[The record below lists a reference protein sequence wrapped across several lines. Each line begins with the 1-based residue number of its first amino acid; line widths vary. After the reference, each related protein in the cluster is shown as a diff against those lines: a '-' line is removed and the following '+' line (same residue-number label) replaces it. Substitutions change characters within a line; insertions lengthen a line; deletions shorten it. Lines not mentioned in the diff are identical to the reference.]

1 MNTKSPVNTVETN
14 PRDDGWRTMRIEVLD
29 RVETLPSL
37 SSVVVQFLELA
48 RREYFTAKDFE
59 QVISKDQALVA
70 RLLKVA
76 NSGLYG
82 RSRTI
87 HSIPEAVVLIG
98 LESLKKIVFAVSAEG
113 LTRRR
118 LEHYLYHPD
127 HGFWVHSL
135 GIAHVARVLA
145 EASPACPL
153 RGEEAFVA
161 GLLHDVGKLVID
173 PFLEDNGGAPVT
185 ATEERGAV
193 GLDHAE
199 LGGFILRQ
207 WNLPESITQCVRHH
221 HDYRAAGEW
230 ALGAAVLTLAEEIS
244 GCWGLGQQDPVDLA
258 EPLPSERFRPYL
270 NDLGIP
276 VEKWDQVVWEI
287 QQNMSGLAGL
297 FEQDPATN
305 APEDPED

>member
-1 MNTKSPVNTVETN
+1 
-14 PRDDGWRTMRIEVLD
+14 
-29 RVETLPSL
+29 
-37 SSVVVQFLELA
+37 
-48 RREYFTAKDFE
+48 
-59 QVISKDQALVA
+59 VA

-118 LEHYLYHPD
+118 LEHYPYHPD

-135 GIAHVARVLA
+135 GMAHVARVLA
-145 EASPACPL
+145 EASPTANL

-173 PFLEDNGGAPVT
+173 EFLENNGQDFVT
-185 ATEERGAV
+185 REEERAAV

-207 WNLPESITQCVRHH
+207 WNLPESITCCVLHH
-221 HDYRAAGEW
+221 HAADEAGEW
-230 ALGAAVLTLAEEIS
+230 SMGSAVLSLAEEIS
-244 GCWGLGQQDPVDLA
+244 SCWGLGHEDPVDLSMD
-258 EPLPSERFRPYL
+258 LPAKKFRPFMSK
-270 NDLGIP
+270 LGIP
-276 VEKWDQVVWEI
+276 EEKWGQIVWEI

-297 FEQDPATN
+297 FESDPVKG
-305 APEDPED
+305 

>member
-1 MNTKSPVNTVETN
+1 MTAKIETAA
-14 PRDDGWRTMRIEVLD
+14 PTDRDQWRNLRLEVLD
-29 RVETLPSL
+29 RVEGLPSL
-37 SSVVVQFLELA
+37 GSVVVEFLELA

-118 LEHYLYHPD
+118 LDNYPYHPD

-145 EASPACPL
+145 EAAPACPL

-173 PFLEDNGGAPVT
+173 EFLEANGGRPVT
-185 ATEERGAV
+185 RTAECAAV

-207 WNLPESITQCVRHH
+207 WNLPESITRCVLHH
-221 HDYRAAGEW
+221 HDYKQGGEW
-230 ALGAAVLTLAEEIS
+230 ALGAAVLALAEEIA
-244 GCWGLGQQDPVDLA
+244 GCWGLGHLEPIDLS
-258 EPLPSERFRPYL
+258 EPLPSNRFRPYL

-297 FEQDPATN
+297 FGQEPVKETKEN
-305 APEDPED
+305 PEE

>member
-1 MNTKSPVNTVETN
+1 MTSATETSVTH
-14 PRDDGWRTMRIEVLD
+14 DSWRTVRIEVLD
-29 RVETLPSL
+29 RVESLPSL
-37 SSVVVQFLELA
+37 SSVVVEFLELV

-59 QVISKDQALVA
+59 TVISKDQALVA

-118 LEHYLYHPD
+118 LEHYPYYPD

-145 EASPACPL
+145 EASPRANL

-173 PFLEDNGGAPVT
+173 EFLEPSGNIHVT
-185 ATEERGAV
+185 RQEERAAV

-207 WNLPESITQCVRHH
+207 WNLPESITCCVLHH
-221 HDYRAAGEW
+221 HNSPEAGEW
-230 ALGAAVLTLAEEIS
+230 ALGAAVLSLAEEIS
-244 GCWGLGQQDPVDLA
+244 SCWGLGHAEPVDLSM
-258 EPLPSERFRPYL
+258 ELPAERFRPFM
-270 NDLGIP
+270 DQLGIP
-276 VEKWDQVVWEI
+276 EDKWAQVVWEI

-297 FEQDPATN
+297 FELDPVQA
-305 APEDPED
+305 

>member
-1 MNTKSPVNTVETN
+1 MTSATGT
-14 PRDDGWRTMRIEVLD
+14 DITHDSWRTVRIEVLN
-29 RVETLPSL
+29 RVESLPSL
-37 SSVVVQFLELA
+37 SSVVVEFLELA

-59 QVISKDQALVA
+59 NVLCKDQALVA

-87 HSIPEAVVLIG
+87 HSVPEAVVLIG

-118 LEHYLYHPD
+118 LEHYPYHPD

-145 EASPACPL
+145 EASPAANL

-173 PFLEDNGGAPVT
+173 EFLETNGNDLVT
-185 ATEERGAV
+185 REEERAAV

-207 WNLPESITQCVRHH
+207 WNLPESITCCVLHH
-221 HDYRAAGEW
+221 HASAEAGEW
-230 ALGAAVLTLAEEIS
+230 AMGAAVLSLAEEIS
-244 GCWGLGQQDPVDLA
+244 SCWGLGHEELVDLSKD
-258 EPLPSERFRPYL
+258 LPVERFRPFM
-270 NDLGIP
+270 DQLGIP
-276 VEKWDQVVWEI
+276 AEKWNQVVWEM

-297 FEQDPATN
+297 FENDPVRA
-305 APEDPED
+305 

>member
-1 MNTKSPVNTVETN
+1 MTTATETN
-14 PRDDGWRTMRIEVLD
+14 VTHDSWRTVRIEVLD
-29 RVETLPSL
+29 RVESLPSL
-37 SSVVVQFLELA
+37 SSVVVEFLELA

-59 QVISKDQALVA
+59 NVLSKDQALVA

-118 LEHYLYHPD
+118 LDNYPYHPD

-135 GIAHVARVLA
+135 GMGHVARVLA
-145 EASPACPL
+145 DASPAANL

-173 PFLEDNGGAPVT
+173 EFLEFDGRNPVT
-185 ATEERGAV
+185 REQERAAV

-207 WNLPESITQCVRHH
+207 WNLPESITCCVLHH
-221 HDYRAAGEW
+221 HDPSAAAGW
-230 ALGAAVLTLAEEIS
+230 VLGATVLSLAEEIS
-244 GCWGLGQQDPVDLA
+244 GCWGLGHEDPVDLSMD
-258 EPLPSERFRPYL
+258 LPVERFRPFL
-270 NDLGIP
+270 DRLGIP
-276 VEKWDQVVWEI
+276 EDKWGQVVWEI

-297 FEQDPATN
+297 FESDPVHI
-305 APEDPED
+305 